1 MYIYG
6 IQKEGTDETICKAVM
21 EITDIENRLMA
32 TGSGEEG
39 EGGMNGKN
47 SIEA

>member
-1 MYIYG
+1 MHIYG
-6 IQKEGTDETICKAVM
+6 ITERRYWWNYLQGSNGNA
-21 EITDIENRLMA
+21 DIENRLMG